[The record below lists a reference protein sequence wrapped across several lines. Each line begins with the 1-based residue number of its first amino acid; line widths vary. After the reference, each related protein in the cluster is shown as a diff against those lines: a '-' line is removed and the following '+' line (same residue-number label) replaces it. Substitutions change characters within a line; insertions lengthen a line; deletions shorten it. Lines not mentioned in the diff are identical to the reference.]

1 MIILALIPALI
12 VGGFMSI
19 LLFHELDS
27 KKQAD
32 QIRSIADYMVAANQV
47 VHQLQKE
54 HGASAGYIASNG
66 NSMTDIMEK
75 QRHLTDKYYT
85 VLEKNIKSLD
95 MGKLGLQVCQATQ
108 YFLKKSLETA
118 FYQGKG

>member
-47 VHQLQKE
+47 VHQLQK
-54 HGASAGYIASNG
+54 
-66 NSMTDIMEK
+66 SMVHQPDTSPVMEI
-75 QRHLTDKYYT
+75 
-85 VLEKNIKSLD
+85 V
-95 MGKLGLQVCQATQ
+95 
-108 YFLKKSLETA
+108 
-118 FYQGKG
+118 